1 METKDLLHRHERLLS
16 IPVEFMHPVD
26 ILVRDPS
33 GELKL
38 FPESDNGPLIKG
50 KINISEALQPLDC
63 SMCKNATF
71 ENRITV
77 CRPLDKHTPS

>member
-1 METKDLLHRHERLLS
+1 MSYFMLLFAAVKENFISRLYRERESLPGVLNA
-16 IPVEFMHPVD
+16 
-26 ILVRDPS
+26 

-38 FPESDNGPLIKG
+38 FPESDNGPLIQG

-63 SMCKNATF
+63 SMCKNAIF